1 MKKKSKQPRS
11 VAQKRFARG
20 KDQERAAARY
30 LQAVDGKVG
39 RPWDKIVTSTGR
51 IGDIHRFQSDMLS
64 CHYVGESKFVL
75 RRTDK
80 KDWGKRV
87 TASEI
92 KKLQKAEK
100 TFNKFLIYVLHLAD
114 CPILHCIEATRHAW
128 LLACE
133 RIVTEKGFTTD
144 VSQEFNRRISLLK
157 KKKEEEKE

>member
-1 MKKKSKQPRS
+1 MKQKRKRS

-20 KDQERAAARY
+20 KGEERNASKY

-51 IGDIHRFQSDMLS
+51 IGDIHRFSVDMLS
-64 CHYVGESKFVL
+64 NHYVGESKFVL
-75 RRTDK
+75 RRPDK

-100 TFNKFLIYVLHLAD
+100 TFNKFLIYILHLAD
-114 CPILHCIEATRHAW
+114 CPILHCIEANRHAW

-133 RIVTEKGFTTD
+133 RIVTEKGFTTEAR
-144 VSQEFNRRISLLK
+144 SEFDRRVALLRRESGK
-157 KKKEEEKE
+157 K